1 VLWITAVVALMR
13 SDTTSPAIVAPI
25 RGCKYRNRF
34 GSGQVPP
41 RCPPGNPCTACA
53 ISANPHRKQLQLT
66 EEPADLWDLIWFFGV
81 IALATLCTIAVVCGV
96 AGWVYATSFNLPQ
109 TDIKAMPEPIE
120 SIASIEALAKAAALV
135 YSDIKDACPYPFGSD
150 AAHHFK
156 AAFSYEREVIE
167 AKKARNEGA
176 SS

>member
-1 VLWITAVVALMR
+1 MGALMQI
-13 SDTTSPAIVAPI
+13 DAIPAAIVAPI

-53 ISANPHRKQLQLT
+53 TFVNQQSEQEQLT
-66 EEPADLWDLIWFFGV
+66 EEPADLWDLIWFYGV

-156 AAFSYEREVIE
+156 AAFIAERQQIEVI
-167 AKKARNEGA
+167 KANKDRGQA
-176 SS
+176 